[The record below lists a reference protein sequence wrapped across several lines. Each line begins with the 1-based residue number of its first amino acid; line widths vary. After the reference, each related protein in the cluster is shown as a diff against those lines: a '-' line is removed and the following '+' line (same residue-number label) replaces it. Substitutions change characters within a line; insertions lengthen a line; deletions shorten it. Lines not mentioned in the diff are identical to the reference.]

1 MMKNRTVSAKK
12 QSGFTIVE
20 LMIATMVFSVVIFI
34 ITAGVL
40 SFTRSYYK
48 GINSSTTQNAARSV
62 VDTISQAIQFSG
74 KTVTETDLTDP
85 NNGFFC
91 AGDYIYMV
99 SLGKKVPDNPIHGNW
114 GVYQA
119 ANPSPG
125 SCSALSGPTGDGT
138 ELLGSQ
144 MRVADMSVKGVTG
157 ESQLYAINLRI
168 AFGDSDLLCSPS
180 ISGTSK
186 GSCNKGATS
195 YDPDANWYA
204 PDMTCKTQTGSQFCA
219 VSALSTTVLQRV
231 KPNE

>member
-1 MMKNRTVSAKK
+1 MMKNHRISTRN

-40 SFTRSYYK
+40 AFTRSYYK

-74 KTVTETDLTDP
+74 RSVVETNLADP
-85 NNGFFC
+85 NNGYFC
-91 AGDYIYMV
+91 AGDYVYMI

-114 GVYQA
+114 GIYQA
-119 ANPSPG
+119 ANPEPG
-125 SCSALSGPTGDGT
+125 SCGALSGPTSDGT

-144 MRVADMSVKGVTG
+144 MRVADISVAKVSG
-157 ESQLYAINLRI
+157 ETRLYSVSLRI
-168 AFGDSDLLCSPS
+168 AFGDSDLLCSPGL
-180 ISGTSK
+180 SGTTK

-195 YDPDANWYA
+195 YGPNATWHT

-219 VSALSTTVLQRV
+219 VSALSTTALQRV
-231 KPNE
+231 KPNN